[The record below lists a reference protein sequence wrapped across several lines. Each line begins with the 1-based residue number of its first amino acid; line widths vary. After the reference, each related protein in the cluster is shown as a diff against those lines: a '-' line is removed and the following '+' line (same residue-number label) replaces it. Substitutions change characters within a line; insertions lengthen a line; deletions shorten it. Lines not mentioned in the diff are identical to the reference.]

1 MIGPLFLLVT
11 LATPASPDA
20 EAWLSRLELPKLFN
34 VSVSTSPLA
43 FERMVPFE
51 RYGLGFPAEPAE
63 RVRDAKERLEAG
75 EPPARL
81 LHQAATGYAGLEES
95 DRAWKTLMT
104 SFQAYEA
111 ELAAEP
117 DDFDLHMS
125 FGLGLQMAGD
135 WSGEPLFF
143 EKRWSGDAEV
153 GSVWF
158 EEYEDADKPV
168 NRQRRAALDELG
180 ACVYRAHSNWDLAP
194 EIGVVDSLISIL
206 DLGPVVER
214 GTFTTVH
221 DVPPITVGRLA
232 SRVRSRLATGP
243 IRVLGDL
250 DREVRRVGTLIGGL
264 GQMFNAPEQ
273 LVRLGADVIV
283 AGECLAYTLRNAQ
296 EHGLALMEAGHCA
309 CENPG
314 MRAMAD
320 WLSQTL
326 SPIPVRFIDSGEPWT
341 VFDG

>member
-1 MIGPLFLLVT
+1 MK
-11 LATPASPDA
+11 ASDVA
-20 EAWLSRLELPKLFN
+20 QIIE
-34 VSVSTSPLA
+34 SVAPISLG
-43 FERMVPFE
+43 VP
-51 RYGLGFPAEPAE
+51 GDDLGFLHGDSDVEVTGATTCWSPT
-63 RVRDAKERLEAG
+63 LEVIEQSGA
-75 EPPARL
+75 
-81 LHQAATGYAGLEES
+81 
-95 DRAWKTLMT
+95 
-104 SFQAYEA
+104 
-111 ELAAEP
+111 
-117 DDFDLHMS
+117 
-125 FGLGLQMAGD
+125 LGHNMIVAH
-135 WSGEPLFF
+135 EPLFF
-143 EKRWSGDAEV
+143 EKRWSGDSEV
-153 GSVWF
+153 GGVWF

-168 NRQRRAALDELG
+168 NKQRRAALDKSG
-180 ACVYRAHSNWDLAP
+180 ACVYRAHSNWDVAP
-194 EIGVVDSLISIL
+194 GIGVVDSLISIL